1 MPGAH
6 HLLTCRRHTST
17 DLLKQ
22 NGSTFSSKLYIPV
35 TLIGLKPAQIL
46 KRSAKLHLVRSLH
59 LGRRNHPRKRLEI
72 VTMNIDL
79 EQVCSELAARKL
91 RTKSSIELT
100 RLLIDQSFLR
110 FKVSHRSLY
119 AAQQSQERLDRVLKA
134 IESGTVRSEM
144 SANSVRAKRRLDRL
158 DSGRSAKNV
167 LCGHCE
173 GILFNKK
180 TFRVWTQED
189 GVILLDMVVCYAC
202 KLEAQRLGL
211 NTERVK
217 ASATRRHKDRFF
229 VP

>member
-1 MPGAH
+1 
-6 HLLTCRRHTST
+6 
-17 DLLKQ
+17 
-22 NGSTFSSKLYIPV
+22 LYIPV
-35 TLIGLKPAQIL
+35 TLIGLKPARIL
-46 KRSAKLHLVRSLH
+46 KRSAKLLLVRSLH
-59 LGRRNHPRKRLEI
+59 VGRAKSSEKGIKI
-72 VTMNIDL
+72 VTMTIDL
-79 EQVCSELAARKL
+79 EQVCSQLAARKL

-134 IESGTVRSEM
+134 IEPGTVRSEM
-144 SANSVRAKRRLDRL
+144 SANSVRAKRRLDPVE
-158 DSGRSAKNV
+158 SGRSAEDV

-211 NTERVK
+211 NTEQVK
-217 ASATRRHKDRFF
+217 GSATRRHKDRFLM
-229 VP
+229 P